1 MRRLILM
8 LMLGLALAANAG
20 NVMAESINGKLGL
33 NGKLGAIM
41 PLEDGEI
48 EGSSFTT
55 DDVGFAGGGGL
66 IYGFGDNLAAELDV
80 IHIDSLDVKMAGSK
94 VGEASFTDIS
104 VGLQY
109 RMMPERRVVPYLGA
123 GVDFIKGDIE
133 DSKLDWAIGGH
144 INGGID
150 FFLYPRLVLNLDVR
164 GIIAE
169 ENDIELDD
177 RKIGKFDPMSVVTT
191 LGVRLF
197 LPEKWW

>member
-1 MRRLILM
+1 MRSIIICTLCLLIL
-8 LMLGLALAANAG
+8 LASSA
-20 NVMAESINGKLGL
+20 MAESINGKLGL
-33 NGKLGAIM
+33 NGKLGAIF

-48 EGSSFTT
+48 AGSSFTT
-55 DDVGFAGGGGL
+55 DDVSFAGGGGL
-66 IYGFGDNLAAELDV
+66 IYGFGNNLAAELDV
-80 IHIDSLDVKMAGSK
+80 IHIDSLDVKMAGNK

-104 VGLQY
+104 LGLQY

-123 GVDFIKGDIE
+123 GMDFIKGDIE
-133 DSKLDWAIGGH
+133 DSKLEWAIGGH

-150 FFLYPRLVLNLDVR
+150 FFLYPRMVLNLDVR
-164 GIIAE
+164 GVIAE

-177 RKIGKFDPMSVVTT
+177 RKIGKFDPMSIVAT